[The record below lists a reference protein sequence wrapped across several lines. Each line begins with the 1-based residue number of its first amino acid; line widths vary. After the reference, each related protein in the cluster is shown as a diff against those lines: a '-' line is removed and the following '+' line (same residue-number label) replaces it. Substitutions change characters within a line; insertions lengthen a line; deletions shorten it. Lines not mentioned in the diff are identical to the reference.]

1 MHEQRPARHDG
12 ARRTTPHACTHR
24 TSRRAARRDGRR
36 RGCMAPAAAA
46 ARGAGGR
53 AASARCDSRR
63 RRRLRARAAMRG
75 GGGGGG
81 GGGAR
86 CMRCMHAWLRM
97 HAWHPCMQHTSVR
110 TGPAY
115 TVRTAVGVVVQLY
128 AYTGVRTY
136 CGLYGEGRS
145 AGVATLLVEVSLGRY
160 RTATHD
166 QAVRLL

>member
-1 MHEQRPARHDG
+1 
-12 ARRTTPHACTHR
+12 
-24 TSRRAARRDGRR
+24 
-36 RGCMAPAAAA
+36 
-46 ARGAGGR
+46 
-53 AASARCDSRR
+53 
-63 RRRLRARAAMRG
+63 
-75 GGGGGG
+75 
-81 GGGAR
+81 
-86 CMRCMHAWLRM
+86 
-97 HAWHPCMQHTSVR
+97 MQHTTVR

-128 AYTGVRTY
+128 AYTAVRTY